1 MIKQLFIS
9 VSEAEKV
16 HFPLCQKNKLLF
28 PIGFMLVC
36 SKYVVLIVQGK
47 RKKLKIGEMI
57 SGASKRKKI
66 YQQLK
71 IFETP
76 KKK

>member
-1 MIKQLFIS
+1 M
-9 VSEAEKV
+9 
-16 HFPLCQKNKLLF
+16 
-28 PIGFMLVC
+28 VC

-66 YQQLK
+66 YKELK
-71 IFETP
+71 IFEIP